1 MGQVLISF
9 VYFAKFNSDA
19 GISQNRNFPSDG
31 LTKKMGLVR
40 ILARIKWHRRS
51 ENIKI
56 PKNAIQIV
64 NV

>member
-31 LTKKMGLVR
+31 LTKNGFGKHFGPNKMGW
-40 ILARIKWHRRS
+40 K
-51 ENIKI
+51 K
-56 PKNAIQIV
+56 
-64 NV
+64 